1 MNQTFM
7 NFLWTLLVLDV
18 SWLCLESFEKLT
30 VYLSTRTL
38 NIQHIQ
44 WPLDC
49 EAEVKKFYWVL
60 SYSSKDWSL
69 CHKAG
74 LCWQTTLIF
83 FLRVMWVRHYCPD
96 F

>member
-1 MNQTFM
+1 MMNQTFM

-60 SYSSKDWSL
+60 L
-69 CHKAG
+69 
-74 LCWQTTLIF
+74 F
-83 FLRVMWVRHYCPD
+83 FQRLESVS
-96 F
+96 